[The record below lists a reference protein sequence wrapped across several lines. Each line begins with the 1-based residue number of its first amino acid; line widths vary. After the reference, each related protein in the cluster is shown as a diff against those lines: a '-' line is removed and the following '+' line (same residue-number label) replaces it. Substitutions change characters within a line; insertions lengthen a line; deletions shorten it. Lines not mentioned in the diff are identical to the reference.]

1 MLPVPRRAATRR
13 DRVNPAPGG
22 GMQRSAR
29 PRRSPRRG
37 PGTAGAMACWV
48 PAPSRHGAV
57 RIASSRRQRAG
68 RQAAEGRRRASGPG
82 GDAAWRARRR
92 GVAAAGGHRLQGRR
106 CPWHPAAAAARR
118 RRGARR
124 DRRGDAHDLPVRR
137 RAGRGADAAGQAH
150 GRPALARPAA
160 RQHRGLGGDPRA
172 GARPGAGG
180 MSASTPGQ
188 AARGPAAR
196 AAAVGAL
203 QAALAAEHAA
213 VYGYGVAGAHLS
225 GARRRAAARDWQIH
239 ESSRDALAA
248 MITALGAQPVA
259 AAAAYRLP
267 FRVGSGRAAVSLA
280 AFLED
285 RVATAYLGMVA
296 LSEARLRLLGARAL
310 ESAALRAAGWRGRT
324 LAFPG
329 LEAPASGPV
338 PSGPGAGQPAPSAP
352 TQGPSNPG
360 PSSPGPASQS
370 PPPTGPA
377 GA

>member
-1 MLPVPRRAATRR
+1 
-13 DRVNPAPGG
+13 
-22 GMQRSAR
+22 
-29 PRRSPRRG
+29 
-37 PGTAGAMACWV
+37 
-48 PAPSRHGAV
+48 
-57 RIASSRRQRAG
+57 
-68 RQAAEGRRRASGPG
+68 
-82 GDAAWRARRR
+82 
-92 GVAAAGGHRLQGRR
+92 
-106 CPWHPAAAAARR
+106 
-118 RRGARR
+118 
-124 DRRGDAHDLPVRR
+124 
-137 RAGRGADAAGQAH
+137 
-150 GRPALARPAA
+150 
-160 RQHRGLGGDPRA
+160 
-172 GARPGAGG
+172 

-239 ESSRDALAA
+239 QASRDALAA

-267 FRVGSGRAAVSLA
+267 FRVSTGRAAVMLA

-285 RVATAYLGMVA
+285 RVATAYLGVVA
-296 LSEARLRLLGARAL
+296 LSEARLRLFGARAL
-310 ESAALRAAGWRGRT
+310 EAAALRAAGWRGRT

-329 LEAPASGPV
+329 LETPAPGHV
-338 PSGPGAGQPAPSAP
+338 PSGPEAGQPAPSASAP
-352 TQGPSNPG
+352 GPATPG